1 MGNNPIRASQVARMN
16 EPAQDTAPLLA
27 KLKEVHERFLDDLSR
42 VKREHREHIDAIL
55 KTIDE
60 RNIRDLKEKLK
71 TI

>member
-1 MGNNPIRASQVARMN
+1 MGNNPVRAAQAARMN

-27 KLKEVHERFLDDLSR
+27 KAQEAHERFLDDLAKM
-42 VKREHREHIDAIL
+42 KREHRERIDAIL

-71 TI
+71 SI